1 MNSDLKLIIF
11 EEKNVLQELVIL
23 LDKQYNS
30 ILSDEITLLDKLNED
45 IEIAGKKIATIEIKR
60 REIIK
65 DNDLREIIENSDDK
79 HLKDVY
85 KEVRSLVMSL
95 ELQKDTNYALI
106 KQRLFFTNKIINVIR
121 PSKSIG
127 TYNAYGNV
135 K

>member
-11 EEKNVLQELVIL
+11 EEKNVLQELVTL

-30 ILSDEITLLDKLNED
+30 ILSDEITPLDKLNDD
-45 IEIAGKKIATIEIKR
+45 IEVVAKKIATIEIKR
-60 REIIK
+60 RDIVR
-65 DNDLREIIENSDDK
+65 DNDLRKIIENSDDK

-85 KEVRSLVMSL
+85 EEVRSLVISL
-95 ELQKDTNYALI
+95 QLQKDTNYSLI
-106 KQRLFFTNKIINVIR
+106 KQKLFFTNKIINVIR

-127 TYNAYGNV
+127 TYNAYGNI

>member
-1 MNSDLKLIIF
+1 MNSDLKLIFF
-11 EEKNVLQELVIL
+11 EEKSVLQELETL

-30 ILSDEITLLDKLNED
+30 ILSDEIKLLDKLNED

-60 REIIK
+60 RNIIK
-65 DNDLREIIENSDDK
+65 DNDLRKIIESSDDE

-85 KEVRSLVMSL
+85 KEVKSLVMSL
-95 ELQKDTNYALI
+95 ELQKDTNYTLI
-106 KQRLFFTNKIINVIR
+106 KQKLFFTNKIINVIR

>member
-11 EEKNVLQELVIL
+11 EEKNVLQELLTL

-60 REIIK
+60 RDIIR
-65 DNDLREIIENSDDK
+65 DNDLREIIKNSDDK

-85 KEVRSLVMSL
+85 KEVRSLVVSL

>member
-1 MNSDLKLIIF
+1 MNSDLKLIFF
-11 EEKNVLQELVIL
+11 EEKSVLQELETL

-30 ILSDEITLLDKLNED
+30 ILSDEIKLLDKLNED

-60 REIIK
+60 RNIIK
-65 DNDLREIIENSDDK
+65 DNDLREIIESSDDE

-85 KEVRSLVMSL
+85 KEVKSLVMSL
-95 ELQKDTNYALI
+95 ELQKDTNYTLI
-106 KQRLFFTNKIINVIR
+106 KQKLFFTNKIINVIR

-127 TYNAYGNV
+127 TYNSYGNV

>member
-1 MNSDLKLIIF
+1 MNSDLKLIFF
-11 EEKNVLQELVIL
+11 EEKSVLQELETL

-30 ILSDEITLLDKLNED
+30 ILSDEIKLLDKLNED

-60 REIIK
+60 RNIIK
-65 DNDLREIIENSDDK
+65 DNDLREIIESSDDE

-85 KEVRSLVMSL
+85 KEVKSLVMSL
-95 ELQKDTNYALI
+95 ELQKDTNYTLI
-106 KQRLFFTNKIINVIR
+106 KQKLFFTNKIINVIR

>member
-11 EEKNVLQELVIL
+11 EEKNVLQELVTL

-30 ILSDEITLLDKLNED
+30 ILSDEVTPLDKLNDD
-45 IEIAGKKIATIEIKR
+45 IEVVAKKIATIEIKR
-60 REIIK
+60 RDIVR
-65 DNDLREIIENSDDK
+65 DNDLRKIIENSDDK

-85 KEVRSLVMSL
+85 EEVRSLVISL
-95 ELQKDTNYALI
+95 QLQKDTNYSLI
-106 KQRLFFTNKIINVIR
+106 KQKLFFTNKIINVIR